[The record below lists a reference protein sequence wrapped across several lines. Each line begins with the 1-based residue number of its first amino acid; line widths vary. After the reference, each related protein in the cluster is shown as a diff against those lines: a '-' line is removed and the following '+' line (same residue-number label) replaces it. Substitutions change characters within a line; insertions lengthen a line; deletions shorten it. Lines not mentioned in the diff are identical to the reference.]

1 LQSPRGRATH
11 AATGKIPSADVI
23 TSLNGGGQK
32 IGTSARMMRTRKS
45 NLTGALARRSP
56 SALALV
62 YSEYAEYTNWIRK
75 DERRFVEDVAR
86 LLTPWGV
93 PPVAARLY
101 GYLLL
106 CPRPVN
112 LDQITKD
119 LEIGKSSAS
128 VATRLLESYTLARRH
143 SEAGTK
149 RALYA
154 VADDYEAM
162 IRQQN
167 RLLDALAGQ
176 LNTGAGIA
184 ASKAVS
190 VRLQE
195 MADFYRVM
203 RGAMEDA
210 MGRWKRRQRPR

>member
-1 LQSPRGRATH
+1 MP
-11 AATGKIPSADVI
+11 
-23 TSLNGGGQK
+23 N
-32 IGTSARMMRTRKS
+32 MS
-45 NLTGALARRSP
+45 NKVG
-56 SALALV
+56 
-62 YSEYAEYTNWIRK
+62 E

-86 LLTPWGV
+86 LLMPWGV

-106 CPRPVN
+106 CPRPVS
-112 LDQITKD
+112 LDQITEY
-119 LEIGKSSAS
+119 LGISKSSAS
-128 VATRLLESYTLARRH
+128 VAARLLERYTLSRRH
-143 SEAGTK
+143 HEPGTK

-167 RLLDALAGQ
+167 QLLDALAEQ
-176 LNTGAGIA
+176 LNAGAGIV
-184 ASKAVS
+184 ASKEVNA
-190 VRLQE
+190 RLDE

-210 MGRWKRRQRPR
+210 MRRWKRGRRPR

>member
-1 LQSPRGRATH
+1 MPN
-11 AATGKIPSADVI
+11 IPNKLS
-23 TSLNGGGQK
+23 
-32 IGTSARMMRTRKS
+32 
-45 NLTGALARRSP
+45 
-56 SALALV
+56 
-62 YSEYAEYTNWIRK
+62 K
-75 DERRFVEDVAR
+75 DKQFVDDVAR

-106 CPRPVN
+106 SPRPVT
-112 LDQITKD
+112 LDEITEH
-119 LEIGKSSAS
+119 LAISKSSAS
-128 VATRLLESYTLARRH
+128 VAARLLESYTLARRH

-176 LNTGAGIA
+176 LNKGARIA
-184 ASKAVS
+184 ASKPVCA
-190 VRLQE
+190 RLEE

-210 MGRWKRRQRPR
+210 MSRWKRRRRPR

>member
-1 LQSPRGRATH
+1 
-11 AATGKIPSADVI
+11 
-23 TSLNGGGQK
+23 
-32 IGTSARMMRTRKS
+32 MS
-45 NLTGALARRSP
+45 NDSG
-56 SALALV
+56 
-62 YSEYAEYTNWIRK
+62 K

-101 GYLLL
+101 GHLLL
-106 CPRPVN
+106 CSRPVS
-112 LDQITKD
+112 LDQITEE
-119 LEIGKSSAS
+119 LGISKSSAS
-128 VATRLLESYTLARRH
+128 VAARLLESYRLAHRH
-143 SEAGTK
+143 SEPGTK

-162 IRQQN
+162 IAQQN
-167 RLLDALAGQ
+167 RLLDLLSDELTAG
-176 LNTGAGIA
+176 AEIA

-190 VRLQE
+190 SRLEE

-210 MGRWKRRQRPR
+210 MSRWKRAIRIR